1 MKVSKTVWVTGAGG
15 LIGNYVVQ
23 TAPSGFSAIALT
35 RQNLDLLDHSN
46 VEERFQDEK
55 PDAIIHC
62 AAISSNPY
70 CQEHPELAQK
80 TNVETTRFLSSL
92 AGSIPFIFIST
103 DLVFDGKKGG
113 YIESDPPNPLSK
125 YGETKVEAEAHVLKN
140 KKHTIIR
147 TSLNGGTSPTGNRGF
162 NEHLHQTIR
171 EGKTM
176 TLFTDEF
183 RSPISARETAFALWE
198 VLNQNLTG
206 ILHLAGAE
214 RLSRFNIGSLLTDH
228 WQEGK
233 ERILAGSL
241 KDYNGPPRAADT
253 SLCCEKLQSKL
264 SFPLPRFSQ
273 WLMEHPTEP
282 F

>member
-1 MKVSKTVWVTGAGG
+1 MKASKTVWVTGAGG
-15 LIGNYVVQ
+15 LIGNYVMQ
-23 TAPSGFSAIALT
+23 HAPSGYRPIGLT

-46 VEERFQDEK
+46 VEKQFQTDL

-62 AAISSNPY
+62 AAISSNPF
-70 CQEHPELAQK
+70 CQEHPLLAQK
-80 TNVETTRFLSSL
+80 TNVESTCFLSSL
-92 AGSIPFIFIST
+92 AESIPFIFIST
-103 DLVFDGKKGG
+103 DLVFDGKKGS
-113 YIESDPPNPLSK
+113 YVEADLPNPLSK
-125 YGETKVEAEAHVLKN
+125 YGETKAEAETLVVKN
-140 KKHTIIR
+140 EKHTIIR

-162 NEHLHQTIR
+162 NENLHQTIR
-171 EGKTM
+171 AGKTM

-183 RSPISARETAFALWE
+183 RSPISAKETAFILWE
-198 VLNQNLTG
+198 ILNQNLTG

-214 RLSRFNIGSLLTDH
+214 RVSRFQIGILLADH

-233 ERILAGSL
+233 DKILPGSL
-241 KDYNGPPRAADT
+241 KHYQGPPRAANT

-273 WLMEHPTEP
+273 WLKDNPIEP